1 MALRASPDHV
11 LRSKGGLRIA
21 VLVAEFAGA
30 DLDGRLLDTWRRS
43 AALGLPRVEL
53 VNGADA
59 SSVAEKLRA
68 AVRSLAQNR
77 RNFDYLLLEASGLS
91 DPSQIAVV
99 LVEEGVEVRAV
110 IALVD
115 TEALDEALTT
125 EAGARQ
131 LAAADLVLIN
141 KFGTAHGPDMCDLL
155 PLGAIADVEDRVE
168 QATSGRAQAVRC
180 RFGNVPLELV
190 VDIPPL
196 LLPPMPT
203 TVGANRGE
211 GFLSHE
217 ATSTLTTVSRTP
229 ALHFTAGAEGRAWKE
244 HACIAG
250 LQGAVHNDSVTSV
263 VYQSDHPLPLH
274 AFQDFVL
281 HELRPAHGLLR
292 SKGVLW
298 FQECRQLRAVF
309 QGCGRQRAELLFAGA
324 WDGPPGCSLVLIGRS
339 RPHLE
344 ALLRLLSKLQEACS
358 GTGSV
363 RGTPRNASV
372 LQCQRDVHASVQDC
386 SVPGVTSQSTVEAD
400 ETASTGKSSAAEAT
414 DSQFEDVA
422 STSKAAKELEE
433 KLAADKIFKVA
444 ASTGSIVRFGLCGD
458 PLKGLSEDSLNSSLM
473 TSINETAQLFVSGM
487 LTAETG
493 LIAQVALAMGAD
505 IQEMSSVIRSSGQRV
520 LTRAKRD
527 ICYCRCDISPHMF
540 HKPHQGSGV

>member
-1 MALRASPDHV
+1 
-11 LRSKGGLRIA
+11 
-21 VLVAEFAGA
+21 
-30 DLDGRLLDTWRRS
+30 
-43 AALGLPRVEL
+43 
-53 VNGADA
+53 
-59 SSVAEKLRA
+59 
-68 AVRSLAQNR
+68 
-77 RNFDYLLLEASGLS
+77 
-91 DPSQIAVV
+91 
-99 LVEEGVEVRAV
+99 
-110 IALVD
+110 
-115 TEALDEALTT
+115 
-125 EAGARQ
+125 
-131 LAAADLVLIN
+131 
-141 KFGTAHGPDMCDLL
+141 MCDLL

-190 VDIPPL
+190 IDIAPL

-203 TVGANRGE
+203 AVGGNRGE

-217 ATSTLTTVSRTP
+217 ATSTLTTVLRAP
-229 ALHFTAGAEGRAWKE
+229 ALHFTAGADRRPWKE
-244 HACIAG
+244 RASIAG
-250 LQGAVHNDSVTSV
+250 LQGVVHIDSVTSV

-274 AFQDFVL
+274 AFQNFLL

-298 FQECRQLRAVF
+298 FHECRQLRAVF

-344 ALLRLLSKLQEACS
+344 SLMRSLSKLQEACS
-358 GTGSV
+358 GS
-363 RGTPRNASV
+363 ASV
-372 LQCQRDVHASVQDC
+372 KAKGIPRKASVPQSQQDIHAIVEDC
-386 SVPGVTSQSTVEAD
+386 SVPEVITQSTVESD
-400 ETASTGKSSAAEAT
+400 EIASTGTNSAAEAT

-422 STSKAAKELEE
+422 STLKAAKELEE
-433 KLAADKIFKVA
+433 NLAADKIFKVA
-444 ASTGSIVRFGLCGD
+444 ASTGSIVRFGLCSD
-458 PLKGLSEDSLNSSLM
+458 PLKGLIEDTLNSLLM
-473 TSINETAQLFVSGM
+473 TSINETGKLFVSGM